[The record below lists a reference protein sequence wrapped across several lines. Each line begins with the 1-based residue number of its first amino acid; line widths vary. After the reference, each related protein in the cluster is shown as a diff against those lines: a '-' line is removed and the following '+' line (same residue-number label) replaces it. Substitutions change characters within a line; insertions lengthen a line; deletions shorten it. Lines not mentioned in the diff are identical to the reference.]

1 MPHARFLTIAAV
13 ALALGGATPAF
24 ACADNANCGP
34 AASPIRALYDACSA
48 LPVLNPGNDTRVNF
62 WLLSDDA
69 QPFSLEPANGKPPYP
84 PVDLWPV
91 SFSYAVLR
99 GAALPPPP
107 ANATP
112 SPFAVGEGT
121 RCVSEAKGRVDFVA
135 AVEAAALPAQEKT
148 ALTALRRAL
157 GGKCA
162 LPGTAIDDKAPLRAQ
177 LKSDLG
183 QAFLRY
189 IGAATAFYD
198 GAYDE
203 AIATFE
209 DLSKSSDPFLK
220 DSAAYM
226 VGRALLN
233 KGQIGA
239 FGVDDS
245 DYEPKVKDVDSLKAA
260 ERTFD
265 AYLKAHP
272 AGRYAASARGLVRRI
287 YWLQG
292 DMDRLSEEYGRL
304 ASERSADVIAR
315 VNLTDEIEQ
324 KMIVAGADKT
334 RDPILLAMFDLRRM
348 RADGD
353 RKLSAAD
360 LDAQEPLF
368 SGHKPLF
375 AYLKAARAFY
385 VDNDFRKALELL
397 GPPSSPVQSHLD
409 FSREFLRGL
418 ALNAAGDAGAEAV
431 WKGLIAGA
439 NRPWRRETAELGLA
453 WQWERART
461 VNKVFMPDSP
471 VRAEPIREI
480 LLRNIAGP
488 IILRQQ
494 ADDAGASPRERAVAR
509 FTLLY
514 KEATHGLYAGF
525 LKDYPAL
532 EAAPAG
538 DVAFNNGMKLDAFR
552 WQGQGAPYACPSLKT
567 VMEKLAATPKNP
579 QALLCLGEFLRT
591 HSLDGFELDKP
602 PEADQLG
609 GQKPIFPGAPF
620 ARGDA
625 YKALIADPATP
636 DDARAYAYYRS
647 IRCYEPSGINSCG
660 GADVSKAVRKGW
672 YDSLKA
678 RYGALPYVKSLRYY
692 W

>member
-1 MPHARFLTIAAV
+1 
-13 ALALGGATPAF
+13 
-24 ACADNANCGP
+24 
-34 AASPIRALYDACSA
+34 
-48 LPVLNPGNDTRVNF
+48 
-62 WLLSDDA
+62 
-69 QPFSLEPANGKPPYP
+69 
-84 PVDLWPV
+84 
-91 SFSYAVLR
+91 
-99 GAALPPPP
+99 
-107 ANATP
+107 
-112 SPFAVGEGT
+112 
-121 RCVSEAKGRVDFVA
+121 VSEAKGRVEFAA
-135 AVEAAALPAQEKT
+135 AVEAASLPAEEKT
-148 ALTALRRAL
+148 ALIALRRAI

-162 LPGTAIDDKAPLRAQ
+162 IAADAIADKAPLRAQ
-177 LKSDLG
+177 VKSDLG
-183 QAFLRY
+183 QTFLRY

-203 AIATFE
+203 AVATFE
-209 DLSKSSDPFLK
+209 ALSKSSDPWLK

-265 AYLKAHP
+265 AYLQAHP
-272 AGRYAASARGLVRRI
+272 SGRYAASARGLVRRI

-292 DMDRLSEEYGRL
+292 DTDRLGEEYGRL
-304 ASERSADVIAR
+304 ASERSADGVARIA
-315 VNLTDEIEQ
+315 LTDEIEQ
-324 KMIVAGADKT
+324 KMTVPGVDKS
-334 RDPILLAMFDLRRM
+334 RNPFLLAMLDLRGM
-348 RADGD
+348 RSEGD
-353 RKLSAAD
+353 KKLAAAD

-368 SGHKPLF
+368 AGHKPLF
-375 AYLKAARAFY
+375 GYLKAARAFY
-385 VDNDFRKALELL
+385 VDNDSRKTLDLL
-397 GPPSSPVQSHLD
+397 GPPSASVQSHLD

-418 ALNAAGDAGAEAV
+418 ALNAVGDASAEAL

-453 WQWERART
+453 WKWERAGA

-494 ADDAGASPRERAVAR
+494 ADDARASPRERAVAR

-525 LKDYPAL
+525 LKDYPGL

-552 WQGQGAPYACPSLKT
+552 WQGQGAPYACPSLKN
-567 VMEKLAATPKNP
+567 VMEKLAAAPKNP
-579 QALLCLGEFLRT
+579 QALLCLGEFLRR
-591 HSLDGFELDKP
+591 HSLDGFELDKQ
-602 PEADQLG
+602 PEPDQLG
-609 GQKPIFPGAPF
+609 GQKPIFPGASF
-620 ARGDA
+620 SRGEA

-636 DDARAYAYYRS
+636 DDARAYAYFRA
-647 IRCYEPSGINSCG
+647 IHCYEPSGVNSCG
-660 GADVSKAVRKGW
+660 GADVAKAVRKGW
-672 YDSLKA
+672 YDTLKN